1 MRAEAR
7 LAGAIVP
14 GRVAGSAA
22 VLRGVQ
28 QGYVRDLEHPDH
40 PLGGEDVMAA
50 RGKLRVGLGA
60 RGDLLV
66 SADVTHQDPR
76 PLTYAKVLA
85 VKPGFEVDNPAGP
98 REVRTSTLGE
108 SRNLQYGVAAR
119 LALRLSSQTTLT
131 SLTAYRKLDYDV
143 FVDTDITE
151 LELAVTDLHEIQHQW
166 SEELTLSGR
175 QSGVTWVGGLF
186 LLADRDHQPTS
197 LLLGGP
203 GVENRFDPRVEAS
216 TGALFGQ
223 ATISLTR
230 SLYGHGRAAL
240 HAGAQDLRHRARA
253 VSARPA
259 RGSRRRRRVCVHG
272 RDLALGVDPEA
283 RPGGAARRAD
293 ARLRLR
299 DAGLQE
305 RGLQRQLARGRAGAS
320 LPSGRGAT
328 RRA

>member
-1 MRAEAR
+1 MGGALNVITKAPTDELEASARASVGDYQSVRAEAR

-14 GRVAGSAA
+14 GRVAASAA
-22 VLRGVQ
+22 VLRGSPA
-28 QGYVRDLEHPDH
+28 GFVRDVDHPDH
-40 PLGGEDVMAA
+40 PLGGEDVTAA

-85 VKPGFEVDNPAGP
+85 VKPGFEIDNPSGP

-119 LALRLSSQTTLT
+119 LALRLSPQTTLT

-151 LELAVTDLHEIQHQW
+151 LELVVTDLHEIQHQW
-166 SEELTLSGR
+166 SEELTLSGTAVR
-175 QSGVTWVGGLF
+175 LTWVGGLF
-186 LLADRDHQPTS
+186 LLPTATINRRRCS
-197 LLLGGP
+197 CGGL

-216 TGALFGQ
+216 SGALFGQ

-230 SLYGHGRAAL
+230 SVRRRPGCASRG
-240 HAGAQDLRHRARA
+240 
-253 VSARPA
+253 SARPSTPRSRSIRSA
-259 RGSRRRRRVCVHG
+259 SPRIPSPASGMRSRTRSRTRRGRRSSAWRRGS
-272 RDLALGVDPEA
+272 
-283 RPGGAARRAD
+283 
-293 ARLRLR
+293 
-299 DAGLQE
+299 
-305 RGLQRQLARGRAGAS
+305 AS
-320 LPSGRGAT
+320 
-328 RRA
+328 